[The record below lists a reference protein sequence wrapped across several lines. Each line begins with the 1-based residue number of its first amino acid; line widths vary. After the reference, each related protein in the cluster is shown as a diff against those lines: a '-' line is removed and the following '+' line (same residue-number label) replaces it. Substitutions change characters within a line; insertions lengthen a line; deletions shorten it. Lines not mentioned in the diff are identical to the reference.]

1 MRKPE
6 LDIILTSML
15 EAYNGISDVVF
26 SVGRPLQVEAF
37 GELKAINIH
46 SDLQNL
52 TGQQVEMIALNII
65 GNNRRLI
72 REYLAQGSCDCS
84 YAVNDRMR
92 FRVNIFRQKGNFGI
106 VMRKSQS
113 DIPTLSAMGLSPIF
127 HKIALEKNGLVL
139 VTGAT
144 GSGKTTTLAAVL
156 NEINENKAVHVVTLE
171 DPIEFVHPHKKATF
185 SQRELGQDYDDFPSG
200 LRAALRQAPKVILVG
215 EMRDRRTVE
224 IAMTAAETGHLVLS
238 TLHTIDAGQSIN
250 RILGM
255 FENTEEAQIRQRL
268 ADTLRFVVSQRLAPK
283 QGGNGRVLLTEVM
296 GSNLRVREAI
306 ALGENE
312 NRSFYD
318 IIDSNYSFGWTTFD
332 QSIMRAYEAD
342 MITEETALLYGT
354 RKGKLT
360 QIIDG
365 IKKQKGLLEEK
376 ASGLR
381 LDTPEKKHGSASGGP
396 RVTGTA

>member
-6 LDIILTSML
+6 LDLILTSML
-15 EAYNGISDVVF
+15 EAFNGISDIVF

-37 GELKAINIH
+37 GELKEVNLH
-46 SDLQNL
+46 PDLQNL
-52 TGQQVEMIALNII
+52 TSHQTETLALNII
-65 GNNRRLI
+65 GNNRRLL
-72 REYLAQGSCDCS
+72 REYLTMGSCDCS
-84 YAVNDRMR
+84 YAVNDRAR

-113 DIPTLSAMGLSPIF
+113 EIPTLSAMGLSPIF

-185 SQRELGQDYDDFPSG
+185 SQRELGQDYDDFPNG

-224 IAMTAAETGHLVLS
+224 IALTAAETGHLVLS
-238 TLHTIDAGQSIN
+238 TLHTIDAGQSVN

-255 FENTEEAQIRQRL
+255 FENSEEAQIRQRL
-268 ADTLRFVVSQRLAPK
+268 SDTLRYIVSQRLAPK

-306 ALGENE
+306 SLGENE

-342 MITEETALLYGT
+342 MISEETALLYAT

-360 QIIDG
+360 QTIDG
-365 IKKQKGLLEEK
+365 IKKQRGLLEDK

-381 LDTPEKKHGSASGGP
+381 LDVPEPAKP
-396 RVTGTA
+396 PPVTKTMGTA

>member
-6 LDIILTSML
+6 LDLILSSML
-15 EAYNGISDVVF
+15 EAYNGISDVLF

-37 GELKAINIH
+37 GELKEVNLH
-46 SDLQNL
+46 PDLQVL
-52 TGQQVEMIALNII
+52 TAYQTEVVALNIM
-65 GNNRRLI
+65 GGNRRLM
-72 REYLAQGSCDCS
+72 REYLTMGSCDCS
-84 YAVNDRMR
+84 YAVNERAR

-113 DIPTLSAMGLSPIF
+113 DIPTLAGLGLSPIF
-127 HKIALEKNGLVL
+127 QKLSQEKNGLIL

-156 NEINENKAVHVVTLE
+156 NDINENKAVHIVTLE

-185 SQRELGQDYDDFPSG
+185 SQRELGQDYDDFPNG

-224 IAMTAAETGHLVLS
+224 IALTAAETGHLVLS

-255 FENTEEAQIRQRL
+255 FENTEQAQIRQRL
-268 ADTLRFVVSQRLAPK
+268 ADTVRYVVSQRLAPK
-283 QGGNGRVLLTEVM
+283 KGGNGRVLLTEVM

-318 IIDSNYSFGWTTFD
+318 IIEASYSFGWTTFD
-332 QSIMRAYEAD
+332 QSILRAYEAEL
-342 MITEETALLYGT
+342 ITEEIALLYST
-354 RKGKLT
+354 RKGKLM
-360 QIIDG
+360 QSIDG
-365 IKKQKGLLEEK
+365 IKKQRGLLEEK
-376 ASGLR
+376 STGLR
-381 LDTPEKKHGSASGGP
+381 LDVPEAPKPSSLQTPRAY
-396 RVTGTA
+396 GTT

>member
-6 LDIILTSML
+6 LDLILSSML
-15 EAYNGISDVVF
+15 EAYNGISDILF

-37 GELKAINIH
+37 GELKEVNMH
-46 SDLQNL
+46 PDLQVL
-52 TGQQVEMIALNII
+52 TAHHVEIVALNII
-65 GNNRRLI
+65 GNNRRLL
-72 REYLAQGSCDCS
+72 REYLTLGSCDCS
-84 YAVNDRMR
+84 YAVNDRTR
-92 FRVNIFRQKGNFGI
+92 FRVNIFRQKGQFGI

-113 DIPTLSAMGLSPIF
+113 EIPSLASMGLAPIF
-127 HKIALEKNGLVL
+127 HKLALEKNGLIL

-144 GSGKTTTLAAVL
+144 GSGKTTTLAAIL
-156 NEINENKAVHVVTLE
+156 NEINENKAVHIVTLE

-185 SQRELGQDYDDFPSG
+185 SQRELGQDYDDFPNG

-224 IAMTAAETGHLVLS
+224 IALTAAETGHLVLS
-238 TLHTIDAGQSIN
+238 TLHTIDAGQSVN

-255 FENTEEAQIRQRL
+255 FDNAEEAQIRQRL
-268 ADTLRFVVSQRLAPK
+268 ADTIRYVVSQRLAPK
-283 QGGNGRVLLTEVM
+283 QGGNGRVMLAEVM

-332 QSIMRAYEAD
+332 QSIMRSYEAD
-342 MITEETALLYGT
+342 LISEETALLYST

-360 QIIDG
+360 QAIDG
-365 IKKQKGLLEEK
+365 IKKQRGLLEEK
-376 ASGLR
+376 TSGLR
-381 LDTPEKKHGSASGGP
+381 LDVPEAPKPSIAPK
-396 RVTGTA
+396 VYGT